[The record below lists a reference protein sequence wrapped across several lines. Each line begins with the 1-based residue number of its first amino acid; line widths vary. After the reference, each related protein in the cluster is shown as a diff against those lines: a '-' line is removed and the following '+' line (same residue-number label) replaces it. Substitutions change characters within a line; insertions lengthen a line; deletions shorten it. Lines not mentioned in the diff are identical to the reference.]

1 MTDFRVVAWNRSP
14 EVGLAMNTTRQ
25 TIFSI
30 GHSTHSYEE
39 FLRLLRDAK
48 VTAVADVRSSP
59 FSRHQPQ
66 FNKNELRQE
75 LRSDKIDYAFLG
87 DELGGRPK
95 SDELFCEGIADYEK
109 MARTPEFERGLQRV
123 IKGSADY
130 RIALMCSEHDPLDC
144 HRCLLVGR
152 ALAKRNF
159 NVSHILFDGHRKTQN
174 DIEIELLRA
183 LKQPKPDFFP
193 EEQMASAYRD
203 RAMKV
208 AFSKVERPLP
218 DAAAVTTE

>member
-1 MTDFRVVAWNRSP
+1 MTSD
-14 EVGLAMNTTRQ
+14 MQ
-25 TIFSI
+25 TVLTI

-59 FSRHQPQ
+59 HSRHQPQ
-66 FNKNELRQE
+66 FNRDELRQE
-75 LRSDKIDYAFLG
+75 LRADKIEYAFLG

-95 SDELFCEGIADYEK
+95 SDKLFCEGVADYEK
-109 MARTPEFERGLQRV
+109 MARTPEFERGLQRL

-152 ALAKRNF
+152 ALSIRGLT
-159 NVSHILFDGHRKTQN
+159 VSHILFNGNRKSQRE
-174 DIEIELLRA
+174 IEAELLRA
-183 LKQPKPDFFP
+183 LKQPGRDFFP
-193 EEQMASAYRD
+193 EEQLASAYRD

-218 DAAAVTTE
+218 ATVITE

>member
-1 MTDFRVVAWNRSP
+1 
-14 EVGLAMNTTRQ
+14 MNSDVR
-25 TIFSI
+25 TILTI
-30 GHSTHSYEE
+30 GHSTHSYAE
-39 FLRLLRDAK
+39 FLQLLRDAR

-59 FSRHQPQ
+59 FSRHQPH
-66 FNKNELRQE
+66 FNKEELRKK
-75 LRSDKIDYAFLG
+75 LRSVKIDYAFLG

-95 SDELFCEGIADYEK
+95 SDGLFCEGIADYEK
-109 MARTPEFERGLQRV
+109 MALTTEFERGLQRV
-123 IKGSADY
+123 IRGSANY
-130 RIALMCSEHDPLDC
+130 RVALMCSEHDPLDC

-152 ALAKRNF
+152 ALGRRGF
-159 NVSHILFDGHRKTQN
+159 DVSHILFNGNQKTQTE
-174 DIEIELLRA
+174 IEAELLRA

-218 DAAAVTTE
+218 DPTAVPTE

>member
-1 MTDFRVVAWNRSP
+1 
-14 EVGLAMNTTRQ
+14 MNSSMR
-25 TIFSI
+25 TIYTI
-30 GHSTHSYEE
+30 GHSSHPYVE
-39 FLRLLRDAK
+39 FLRLLTDAG

-66 FNKNELRQE
+66 FNRDELRKK
-75 LRSDKIDYAFLG
+75 LRSDKVAYSFLG

-95 SDELFCEGIADYEK
+95 NDGLFCDGIADYDK
-109 MARTPEFERGLQRV
+109 MARTTEFERGLQRV
-123 IKGSADY
+123 IKGSSDFK
-130 RIALMCSEHDPLDC
+130 IALMCSEHDPLDC

-152 ALAKRNF
+152 ALSERGF
-159 NVSHILFDGHRKTQN
+159 GIDHILLNGSQKSQN
-174 DIEIELLRA
+174 DIEAELLRA

-208 AFSKVERPLP
+208 AFSKAERPLP
-218 DAAAVTTE
+218 DPTAVTTE